1 MTVDVMPGSSVELG
15 RPRGHQGEGL
25 MRAKCY
31 LSVFAWLALAAV
43 FALATAPL
51 MAATPETYYYFV
63 FSNPVAGQDAQY
75 NKWYN
80 EQHQVDVV
88 AVPGFVSA
96 QRFVMNDLPL
106 YRMAELQL
114 PKYLVVYKIV
124 TNDLEAVF
132 KEVSRRLQTNET
144 KMDPSFDRVTSV
156 GYVYRAL
163 GPWVKGVG
171 GEAAGAKPGKKELYY
186 HIVFTPFVEGKEDMF
201 NEIYTKHHAPELASI
216 PGFTGAQRMII
227 ARPDTA
233 KIKGTKYLA
242 LFTVETSDLAAVK
255 EGTNVRGTPNPGQ
268 DGAGTRGYTFRAF
281 APQVL
286 GDKVRAE
293 RTKVAKH

>member
-1 MTVDVMPGSSVELG
+1 
-15 RPRGHQGEGL
+15 

-144 KMDPSFDRVTSV
+144 RMDPSFDRVTSV

-186 HIVFTPFVEGKEDMF
+186 HIVFTPFVEGKEDIF
-201 NEIYTKHHAPELASI
+201 NEIYTTHHAPELASI
-216 PGFTGAQRMII
+216 PGFTGAQRMIM

-233 KIKGTKYLA
+233 RIKGTKYLA

-255 EGTNVRGTPNPGQ
+255 QGTSVRGTPNPGQ

-293 RTKVAKH
+293 RTRAAKPGTP

>member
-1 MTVDVMPGSSVELG
+1 
-15 RPRGHQGEGL
+15 
-25 MRAKCY
+25 MRTECR
-31 LSVFAWLALAAV
+31 LSVFAWLAVAAV
-43 FALATAPL
+43 FALATAL
-51 MAATPETYYYFV
+51 LRAATTETYYYFV
-63 FSNPVAGQDAQY
+63 FSNPVAGQETQY

-80 EQHQVDVV
+80 EQHQLDVV

-96 QRFVMNDLPL
+96 QRFVINDLPL

-124 TNDLEAVF
+124 TDDLEAVF

-144 KMDPSFDRVTSV
+144 RMDPSFDRVTSV

-171 GEAAGAKPGKKELYY
+171 GEAPGAKPGKKELYY
-186 HIVFTPFVEGKEDMF
+186 HIVFTPFVEGKEDIF
-201 NEIYTKHHAPELASI
+201 NEIYTTHHAPELASI
-216 PGFTGAQRMII
+216 PGFTGAQRMIM

-233 KIKGTKYLA
+233 RVKGTKYLA

-255 EGTNVRGTPNPGQ
+255 QGTSVRGTPNPGQ

-286 GDKVRAE
+286 GDVVRAE
-293 RTKVAKH
+293 RTKGTKH

>member
-1 MTVDVMPGSSVELG
+1 
-15 RPRGHQGEGL
+15 
-25 MRAKCY
+25 MRTKRR
-31 LSVFAWLALAAV
+31 LSVFAWLAVAAV
-43 FALATAPL
+43 FALATAL
-51 MAATPETYYYFV
+51 LRAATTETYYYFV
-63 FSNPVAGQDAQY
+63 FSNPVAGQETQY

-80 EQHQVDVV
+80 EQHQLDVV

-124 TNDLEAVF
+124 TDDLEAVF

-171 GEAAGAKPGKKELYY
+171 GEAPGAKPGKKDLYY
-186 HIVFTPFVEGKEDMF
+186 HIVFTPFVEGKEDIF
-201 NEIYTKHHAPELASI
+201 NEIYTTHHAPELASI

-233 KIKGTKYLA
+233 RVKGTKYLA

-255 EGTNVRGTPNPGQ
+255 QGTTVRGTPNPGQ
-268 DGAGTRGYTFRAF
+268 DVAGTRGYTFRAF

-286 GDKVRAE
+286 GDVVRAE
-293 RTKVAKH
+293 RTKGTKH

>member
-1 MTVDVMPGSSVELG
+1 L
-15 RPRGHQGEGL
+15 
-25 MRAKCY
+25 
-31 LSVFAWLALAAV
+31 AWLTLAAV
-43 FALATAPL
+43 FALGTAPPR
-51 MAATPETYYYFV
+51 AATPETYYYFV
-63 FSNPVAGQDAQY
+63 FSNPVAGQEARY
-75 NKWYN
+75 NRWYN

-96 QRFVMNDLPL
+96 QRLVMNDLPL
-106 YRMAELQL
+106 YRMAEQQL

-124 TNDLEAVF
+124 TDDLEAVF

-144 KMDPSFDRVTSV
+144 TIDPSFDRATSV

-171 GEAAGAKPGKKELYY
+171 GEAPGAKPGKKELYY
-186 HIVFTPFVEGKEDMF
+186 HVVFTPFVEGKEDVF
-201 NEIYTKHHAPELASI
+201 NDIYTKHHAPELAAI
-216 PGFTGAQRMII
+216 PGFTGAQRMIL

-233 KIKGTKYLA
+233 RIKATKYLA

-268 DGAGTRGYTFRAF
+268 DGAATRGYTFRAL
-281 APQVL
+281 APPVL
-286 GDKVRAE
+286 GEKVRAE
-293 RTKVAKH
+293 RARAAKQ